1 MVKRD
6 EYFSWLTYQERFTQ
20 PKLMLIKSPW
30 EAALE
35 TGSVDTAF
43 KEMKGTQV
51 VETVVAAAERKLGQ
65 TPTFGAQPAPT
76 PVQL

>member
-1 MVKRD
+1 
-6 EYFSWLTYQERFTQ
+6 
-20 PKLMLIKSPW
+20 MLIKSPW

-65 TPTFGAQPAPT
+65 TPTFGAPAAAPT
-76 PVQL
+76 PIQMY